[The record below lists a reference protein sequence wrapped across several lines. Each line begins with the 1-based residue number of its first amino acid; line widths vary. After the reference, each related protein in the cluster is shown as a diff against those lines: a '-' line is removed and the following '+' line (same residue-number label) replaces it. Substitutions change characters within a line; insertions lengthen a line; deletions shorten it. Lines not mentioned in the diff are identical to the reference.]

1 MKYQVLARKY
11 RPKTFSSMM
20 GQEHVLKAL
29 SNALES
35 ERLHHAYLF
44 TGTRGVGKTTVARV
58 LAKALNCEQGIS
70 ATPCGECPACQ
81 EIEQGRFVDLI
92 EVDAASRTKVEDT
105 RELLDNVQYAPTRG
119 RFKIYLI
126 DEVHMLSGHSFNA
139 LLKTLEEPPPHVKFL
154 LATTDPQKLPVT
166 ILSRCLQFN
175 LKRLNIEQIEQQL
188 DQILNAEGITFE
200 PGVLKPLAIAA
211 DGSMRDALSLLDQS
225 IAYSN
230 GQPKLTDV
238 EAMLGSVQKDRIFE
252 LLTALANEEG
262 QTLIEQ
268 SRILTGQG
276 IDANT
281 ILAELITTL
290 QRIAMG
296 QMVPEAIDDSLG
308 DKQAILQLAQAISP
322 EDIQLYYQIALNGR
336 KDLPFSPQPQ
346 GGFEMILLRMLA
358 FKPVSSGSNEKLEAP
373 KTETQQGRRQPDTV
387 NAVSGL
393 TAEKKTPEN
402 LKLTSSQN
410 KASVKPP
417 EPLLSEPVTAEIV
430 TAEKTELSKQSEDV
444 EVQPIT
450 PEKKLNEQLPGDLDL
465 PPVDAYGQDYFH
477 EPDENEIPLFDDL
490 LMPESLS
497 QQPEISESSPNDV
510 KVEDAN
516 LNHIHPQEQPT
527 DTLHADRESMQVENS
542 ETEQLTS
549 SETESFNTEASP
561 GIEKSSSR
569 ANIPCEQVGE
579 LADFWHDLIQSSE
592 IKGLEQQLAKHCAL
606 IHKTE
611 QSDELS
617 FELLLE
623 SVHKHLLND
632 KILNRL
638 IESLET
644 VLGKKLNLNI
654 KECQFK
660 AEEQL
665 QTPRRREI
673 HEAEVLQQQAVES
686 IAADPKIRLMMEAF
700 GATVREETIKPIQ

>member
-11 RPKTFSSMM
+11 RPKTFTSMM

-29 SNALES
+29 SNALDS

-58 LAKALNCEQGIS
+58 LAKALNCEKGIS
-70 ATPCGECPACQ
+70 ALPCGECPACQ

-188 DQILNAEGITFE
+188 EQILNSERINFDPNA
-200 PGVLKPLAIAA
+200 LKPLAIAA
-211 DGSMRDALSLLDQS
+211 DGSMRDALSLLDQA

-230 GQPKLTDV
+230 GQPNLADV
-238 EAMLGSVQKDRIFE
+238 EAMLGSVQKDRIFD
-252 LLTALANEEG
+252 LLTALANEDG
-262 QTLIEQ
+262 KRLIEQ

-276 IDANT
+276 IDVNT

-290 QRIAMG
+290 QRIALC

-308 DKQAILQLAQAISP
+308 DKNAIEQMSQAITP

-336 KDLPFSPQPQ
+336 KDLPYSPQPQ
-346 GGFEMILLRMLA
+346 GGFEMVLLRMLA
-358 FKPVSSGSNEKLEAP
+358 FKPVNSGQKQSTQAPQIQKTTPQIQTQAQQIKKANQSEQIVSEPAPITANNNSASSDSVVISEK
-373 KTETQQGRRQPDTV
+373 KTSEHAKLKKNQSIGQTGYINQPDTEIV
-387 NAVSGL
+387 
-393 TAEKKTPEN
+393 
-402 LKLTSSQN
+402 KLDLETTEAQN
-410 KASVKPP
+410 KAQTQP
-417 EPLLSEPVTAEIV
+417 ESAAETPLLNNIPDEM
-430 TAEKTELSKQSEDV
+430 
-444 EVQPIT
+444 
-450 PEKKLNEQLPGDLDL
+450 DL
-465 PPVDAYGQDYFH
+465 PPIDAYGQEDFQQPS
-477 EPDENEIPLFDDL
+477 EQNIPLFDDVPVIATSETP
-490 LMPESLS
+490 MAYEDDSVSEVAQFSNKKPEN
-497 QQPEISESSPNDV
+497 QKGAESSVDTIKAPSD
-510 KVEDAN
+510 
-516 LNHIHPQEQPT
+516 PT
-527 DTLHADRESMQVENS
+527 DNKIVSVPDIACEES
-542 ETEQLTS
+542 
-549 SETESFNTEASP
+549 
-561 GIEKSSSR
+561 GI
-569 ANIPCEQVGE
+569 
-579 LADFWHDLIQSSE
+579 LADFWHDLIKRSG

-606 IHKTE
+606 VKKSEKNGE
-611 QSDELS
+611 QY

-632 KILNRL
+632 KILGRL
-638 IESLET
+638 VEALQPTIELK
-644 VLGKKLNLNI
+644 VHLDI
-654 KECQFK
+654 KECQVK
-660 AEEQL
+660 RDPQL

-686 IAADPKIRLMMEAF
+686 IASDPKVKLLVEAF
-700 GATVREETIKPIQ
+700 GATVREETIKPIP